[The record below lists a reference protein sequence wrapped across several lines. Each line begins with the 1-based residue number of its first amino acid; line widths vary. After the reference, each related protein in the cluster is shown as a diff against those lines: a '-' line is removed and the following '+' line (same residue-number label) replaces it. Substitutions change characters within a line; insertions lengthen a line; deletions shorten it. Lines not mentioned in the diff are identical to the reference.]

1 MEEDRKFSQC
11 EQILGHLRLHGSIT
25 PVVALQNYGC
35 MRLGARIWDLKKR
48 GHCITVTNEKKNGKH
63 YAKYTLN

>member
-1 MEEDRKFSQC
+1 MEDARKHSQC

-25 PVVALQNYGC
+25 PLVAFKKYGC
-35 MRLGARIWDLKKR
+35 MRLGARIWDLKKN
-48 GHCITVTNEKKNGKH
+48 GHSITVTNIKKNGKH